1 LQFDLWLAAGV
12 FLSYIIKGMCGFA
25 NTLVFSSIMAFHVD
39 NVDISPLDLVIGIP
53 ANLCQ
58 FWRNRRNIRK
68 KEALLLAS
76 LVIAGIIPGALLL
89 KSGDT
94 HGIKLLFGGVVVAL
108 GLEMLV
114 GEIRGCAPKK
124 PHPAALLAVGI
135 AAGLMVGLF
144 GIGALLAVYVGRTAA
159 NSAEFKG
166 TLAVVFLVDNATRL
180 TLYTATGILNAQVLR
195 LAVLCLPLM
204 LAGLLLGMWLAR
216 YVNEHRAKL
225 LVDGFLVLSGVSLL
239 ATNLARLIR

>member
-1 LQFDLWLAAGV
+1 
-12 FLSYIIKGMCGFA
+12 MCGFA

-39 NVDISPLDLVIGIP
+39 NVNISPLDLVIGIP

-58 FWRNRRNIRK
+58 FWRNRQNVHK
-68 KEALLLAS
+68 KEAALLAV
-76 LVIAGIIPGALLL
+76 LLIVGAVPGALLL
-89 KSGDT
+89 KNGDT
-94 HGIKLLFGGVVVAL
+94 HGIKLLFGVVVTAL

-114 GEIRGCAPKK
+114 SEVRGRTPQK
-124 PHPAALLAVGI
+124 PNPAALLAVGV

-144 GIGALLAVYVGRTAA
+144 GVGALLAVYVGRTAA

-180 TLYTATGILNAQVLR
+180 TLYTATGILNAQVLH
-195 LAVLCLPLM
+195 LALWCLPLM

-216 YVNEHRAKL
+216 FVDEHRAKL

-239 ATNLARLIR
+239 ATNLAHLLR